1 MKYLM
6 KFVDSI
12 PPCGMTNLVVN
23 GCEFEWGECGWR
35 FVEKVA
41 ADYIV
46 DDSAFFK

>member
-6 KFVDSI
+6 KFVSSI

-23 GCEFEWGECGWR
+23 GYVFKWGDCGWK
-35 FVEKVA
+35 FVEKVV

-46 DDSAFFK
+46 YGSVFFK

>member
-6 KFVDSI
+6 KFVSSI

-23 GCEFEWGECGWR
+23 GYVFKWGDCGWK

-46 DDSAFFK
+46 DDSVFFK